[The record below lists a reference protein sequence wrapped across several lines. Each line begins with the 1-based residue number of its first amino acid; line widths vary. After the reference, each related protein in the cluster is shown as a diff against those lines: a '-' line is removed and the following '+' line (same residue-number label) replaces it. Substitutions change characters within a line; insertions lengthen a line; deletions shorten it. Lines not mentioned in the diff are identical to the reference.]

1 MYYKYFY
8 LNGNYVVS
16 CTDFGKTREYTTL
29 RIGEDFEPDFP
40 DSIDLKITNKCS
52 HGCSFCH
59 ESSGPLG
66 KSFNLE
72 NTKKMLS
79 QLPGGVEIAIG
90 GGNIFDCFDDF
101 FGLLEFCKSKD
112 FFARA
117 TVNILDLLNFKK
129 QELILRCFGADENHF
144 FNSKKDNLLGALGI
158 SVSRFIEVGLF
169 EENKIHNFNYYTH
182 GNFVFHIILG
192 IYPIEEFM
200 DLLDYCLT
208 NSYGILILG
217 LKQFGR
223 AANIG
228 EPKDIEKWKQVVSK
242 TIYES
247 RISSSKLVLGL
258 DNLAIEQLD
267 IKSKL
272 TEREWKKLY
281 LGNEF
286 SHSMYIDAVEETFA
300 PTSRSPLEERVKW
313 CDTGSVVEYF
323 KNNHKPWN

>member
-1 MYYKYFY
+1 MYYRYSY
-8 LNGNYVVS
+8 LNGNYIVN
-16 CTDFGKTREYTTL
+16 CTGFGKTREYTTL
-29 RIGEDFEPDFP
+29 RVGEEFEPDFP

-79 QLPGGVEIAIG
+79 HLPGGIEIAIG
-90 GGNIFDCFDDF
+90 GGNILDCFDDF
-101 FGLLEFCKSKD
+101 FELLEFCKSKE
-112 FFARA
+112 FFSRA

-129 QELILRCFGADENHF
+129 QELVLKCFGFDVNCKF
-144 FNSKKDNLLGALGI
+144 KRSDLLGSLGI
-158 SVSRFIEVGLF
+158 SVSKFNEVKIL
-169 EENKIHNFNYYTH
+169 EENKISNFDYYTSR
-182 GNFVFHIILG
+182 NIVFHIILG
-192 IYPIEEFM
+192 IYPVEEFK
-200 DLLDYCLT
+200 DLLDYCLST
-208 NSYGILILG
+208 GYGILILG

-223 AANIG
+223 AENIG
-228 EPKDIEKWKQVVSK
+228 NPRDIERWKQV
-242 TIYES
+242 
-247 RISSSKLVLGL
+247 ISSTVYKTRFSSNKLVLGL

-267 IKSKL
+267 FRSKL
-272 TEREWKKLY
+272 TEEEWNKLY

-313 CDTGSVVEYF
+313 CDVNSVIEYF